1 MKTSPSGAPI
11 ERRSFLQT
19 AGLAGAAAFAAPGRA
34 PAAAPPPMPSSMPP
48 QMKITRV
55 RFYHNPASP
64 PHFNQSFNI
73 VTVETDQ
80 GITGIGEGGS
90 KDTVEQC
97 AAMIIG
103 EDPSRIDHLW
113 QMMFRGYFYPAG
125 REKLDALGA
134 IDLALWDIKGKA
146 LGVPVYELL
155 GGLGRDHVECYS
167 TSFPKRGSLKETAH
181 ACIEAGFRAFRYA
194 TADPQEGQPF
204 NSHQMVRKTFEDCV
218 EVRAG
223 VGKDADWALD
233 YHTRLDFPDAV
244 RLSTLIEP
252 LEPYFA
258 EDLIRSENPDVYEQL
273 RAHVKVPIAV
283 GEQFGSKWNVNK
295 LIERQLIDYARVT
308 LPNVGGITEY
318 MKIQAMCETHYVGL
332 IPHFTGPVS
341 EAALVHACSV
351 FSGPVMM
358 EMLEDGP
365 RPATI
370 RHLPEYYDFRNGK
383 MWPNRRPGLGVTLDT
398 KPLQLAAEITERSRP
413 VPMFARPDGSITN
426 W

>member
-1 MKTSPSGAPI
+1 MQ
-11 ERRSFLQT
+11 RRYFLQSV
-19 AGLAGAAAFAAPGRA
+19 GLGGAGAVAASSKLSA
-34 PAAAPPPMPSSMPP
+34 AAAPPLL
-48 QMKITRV
+48 KITRV
-55 RFYHNPASP
+55 RFYHNPKSP
-64 PHFNQSFNI
+64 EHFNQSFNI

-90 KDTVEQC
+90 RDTISQC

-103 EDPSRIDHLW
+103 EDPFRIDHLW

-155 GGLGRDHVECYS
+155 GGMARDHVECYA
-167 TSFPKRGSLKETAH
+167 TGFPSQGSLKETAH
-181 ACIEAGFRAFRYA
+181 ACLEAGFRAFRYA
-194 TADPQEGQPF
+194 TADPPKGQPF
-204 NSHQMVRKTFEDCV
+204 NSHQMVRKTYEDCV
-218 EVRAG
+218 EIREG
-223 VGKDADWALD
+223 VGKDGDWALD

-258 EDLIRSENPDVYEQL
+258 EDLIRSENPEVYKEL

-283 GEQFGSKWNVNK
+283 GEQFGSRWDINL
-295 LIERQLIDYARVT
+295 LIEHQLIDYARVT

-318 MKIQAMCETHYVGL
+318 MKILALCETHYVGL

-341 EAALVHACSV
+341 EAALVHACGV
-351 FSGPVMM
+351 FSGPVLM
-358 EMLEDGP
+358 EMTGEGKP
-365 RPATI
+365 SYP
-370 RHLPEYYDFRNGK
+370 HLPESYDFRNGK

-398 KPLQLAAEITERSRP
+398 APLQLAAEITERLRP
-413 VPMFARPDGSITN
+413 IPMFHRPDGSITN

>member
-1 MKTSPSGAPI
+1 MQ
-11 ERRSFLQT
+11 RRHFLQS
-19 AGLAGAAAFAAPGRA
+19 AGLGGAAALAM
-34 PAAAPPPMPSSMPP
+34 PPRVNALAPSSPL
-48 QMKITRV
+48 KITRV
-55 RFYHNPASP
+55 RFYHNPNSP
-64 PHFNQSFNI
+64 EHFNQSFNI

-90 KDTVEQC
+90 RETASQC

-103 EDPSRIDHLW
+103 EDPFRIDHLW

-134 IDLALWDIKGKA
+134 IDLALWDLKGKA

-155 GGLGRDHVECYS
+155 GGLARDHVECYS
-167 TSFPKRGSLKETAH
+167 TGFPSHGSLKETAR
-181 ACIEAGFRAFRYA
+181 ACLEAGFRAFRYA
-194 TADPQEGQPF
+194 TADPPDGQPF
-204 NSHQMVRKTFEDCV
+204 NSHQMVRKTYEDCV
-218 EVRAG
+218 EIREG
-223 VGKDADWALD
+223 VGKDGDWALD

-258 EDLIRSENPDVYEQL
+258 EDLIRSENPDVYKEL

-283 GEQFGSKWNVNK
+283 GEQFGSRWDVNP
-295 LIERQLIDYARVT
+295 LIEQQLIDYARVT

-318 MKIQAMCETHYVGL
+318 MKILALCETHYVGL

-341 EAALVHACSV
+341 EAALVHACGV
-351 FSGPVMM
+351 FSGPVLM
-358 EMLEDGP
+358 EMTGEGKASYP
-365 RPATI
+365 
-370 RHLPEYYDFRNGK
+370 HLPECYDFRNGK
-383 MWPNRRPGLGVTLDT
+383 LWPNRRPGLGVTLDT

-413 VPMFARPDGSITN
+413 IPMFHRPDGSITN